1 MKWVLKSRWYLLIAW
16 IAIVAGLVLTAPN
29 MADLVRD
36 KGQISIPDG
45 YSSSLASSI
54 LNEAEQQGEE
64 KSSSDTVLVFHDPNG
79 LGASKLAEVKQG
91 LEKLDKEKGKYGI
104 TAITS
109 HFNQTELEKQLVSK
123 DGKTVLVLVGVDWSG
138 KMPAEVSKQLY
149 DSVAD
154 IKVEHYF
161 TGSKLIDEDVMTS
174 SQEGLKKTELITVA
188 FILTILFV
196 VFRSAVAPLVPLL
209 AVGISYIS
217 AQSIVAFLVD
227 RFDFPLSN
235 FTQIFMVA
243 IMFGIG
249 TDYCI
254 LLISRFKEELAHR
267 GDVWESIG
275 ATYRTAGR
283 TVFFSGLAVMVGFA
297 SIGFS
302 TFILYQSAAAVAVG
316 VGVLLIALVTL
327 VPFFMAVLGSKLF
340 WPSKGSMEH
349 SQSKIWGWAGRFS
362 WKRPLL
368 SLGIVAV
375 IVAPLL
381 FTYDGKLSYNSL
393 DEIGD
398 SYNSVKAFNIIS
410 DSFGPGQSLPAKIVL
425 KSDKAM
431 DNADSLA
438 LIEKISR
445 EVSKVEG
452 VEAVRSATR
461 PVGEELKDLLVTEQ
475 VKQVDDGLGKGTD
488 GLNQIRD
495 GLAEASKGL
504 SASGPELSKAADGA
518 GELVKGTNAL
528 KSGMAELSGGL
539 QQIERGLRDGTA
551 GAGDL
556 KQGLEQAKAS
566 AEQLA
571 AASKELLGGYR
582 QIETGLGTFTE
593 KYAEIEK
600 GLADLPQ
607 ALGGA
612 SRNMDNLA
620 AKYPELAKDA
630 DFLAARDTV
639 SQVQQGVSQ
648 LSGGLLQLNAELAK
662 LGPSLQQANGG
673 LEQAAEGQTQ
683 LAAGLGQIVE
693 GLEKL
698 QAGISQA
705 ADGQGQIVARIPSV
719 IDGLQQLAGGQQEI
733 QQGFSKLDGQL
744 AELTKG
750 LNDSVGG
757 LSQVSGGLKSAQD
770 YLGGL
775 AASPDDKM
783 AGWFIPEEALRNAD
797 FQQVFDTYM
806 SKDRKIITFDVV
818 FAGNPYSTESLA
830 KIDDIQAAVE
840 RGTKGTALEKATFG
854 INGVTGMYADLGK
867 ISNSDY
873 SRTVVLMLIGI
884 AIILIVMLRSIIMP
898 AYLILSLI
906 LTYYTSMA
914 IAELIFVNLLGYSGI
929 SWAVPFFAFVILVA
943 LGVDYS
949 IFLMD
954 RFNEYKHLSVGEAIV
969 LSMKNM
975 GTVILSAAVILGGTF
990 AAMLPSGVMSL
1001 LQIATIVISGL
1012 FLYAVVFLPLFIPV
1026 MVRTFGSANWWPFRT
1041 GEGEQ
1046 TKRHEPHGISAVAE

>member
-1 MKWVLKSRWYLLIAW
+1 MVAW
-16 IAIVAGLVLTAPN
+16 IALAAGLMFTAPN

-45 YSSSLASSI
+45 YSSTLANQI
-54 LNEAEQQGEE
+54 LHEANQQGEE
-64 KSSSDTVLVFHDPNG
+64 KSSGGDTVLVFHDANG
-79 LGASKLAEVKQG
+79 LDAAKLAEIKQG
-91 LEKLDKEKGKYGI
+91 LEKLEAEKEKYAV
-104 TAITS
+104 TSVMS
-109 HFNQTELEKQLVSK
+109 HFNQKELEKQLVSE
-123 DGKTVLVLVGVDWSG
+123 DGKTVIALLGVDWSVA
-138 KMPAEVSKQLY
+138 MPAEISEQLY
-149 DSVAD
+149 KAVEN

-161 TGSKLIDEDVMTS
+161 TGSVLIDEDVMAS

-209 AVGISYIS
+209 AVGISYLS

-254 LLISRFKEELAHR
+254 LLISRFKEELSHR

-275 ATYRTAGR
+275 VTYRTAGK

-316 VGVLLIALVTL
+316 VGVLLIALFTL
-327 VPFFMAVLGSKLF
+327 VPFFMAVLGTKLF
-340 WPSKGSMEH
+340 WPSKGSLEH
-349 SQSKIWGWAGRFS
+349 SESKIWGLAGRFS
-362 WKRPLL
+362 WKRPVVALL
-368 SLGIVAV
+368 IVAA

-381 FTYDGKLSYNSL
+381 FSYDGKLSYNSL

-398 SYNSVKAFNIIS
+398 SYNSVKGFNIIS
-410 DSFGPGQSLPAKIVL
+410 ESFGPGQSLPAKIVI
-425 KSDKAM
+425 KSDKPM
-431 DNADSLA
+431 DNAESLA

-445 EVSKVEG
+445 EVGKVEG
-452 VEAVRSATR
+452 IEAVRSATR
-461 PVGEELKDLLVTEQ
+461 PVGEELKDMLVTEQ
-475 VKQVDDGLGKGTD
+475 VKQLDDGLGKGTD

-504 SASGPELSKAADGA
+504 TDSAPELTKAADGA

-528 KSGMAELSGGL
+528 KSGVTELSGGL
-539 QQIERGLRDGTA
+539 KQIEKGLRDGTA
-551 GAGDL
+551 GAGEL

-571 AASKELLGGYR
+571 AASKELLAGYS
-582 QIETGLGTFTE
+582 QIEAGLETFGA

-607 ALGGA
+607 ALSGA

-630 DFLAARDTV
+630 DFLAAQATV
-639 SQVQQGVSQ
+639 SQVGQGIAQ
-648 LSGGLLQLNAELAK
+648 LSGGLQQLNAELAK
-662 LGPSLQQANGG
+662 LGPSLQQVNGG
-673 LEQAAEGQTQ
+673 LAQAADGQTQ
-683 LAAGLGQIVE
+683 LAGGLGQIVE
-693 GLEKL
+693 GLDKL
-698 QAGISQA
+698 QQGIGQA
-705 ADGQGQIVARIPSV
+705 AAGQGQIVAQIPSV
-719 IDGLQQLAGGQQEI
+719 IDGLQQLAGGQEEI
-733 QQGFSKLDGQL
+733 QQGFTKLDSQL
-744 AELTKG
+744 AQLTKG

-757 LSQVSGGLKSAQD
+757 LSEVTGGLKSAQD

-783 AGWFIPEEALRNAD
+783 AGWFIPEEALKNAD

-806 SKDRKIITFDVV
+806 SQDRKVVTFDVI

-830 KIDDIQAAVE
+830 KIDEIKAAVE
-840 RGTKGTALEKATFG
+840 RGTKGSPLEKAEFG
-854 INGVTGMYADLGK
+854 INGVTGMYSDLGK
-867 ISNSDY
+867 ISDSDY
-873 SRTVVLMLIGI
+873 SRTVLLMLIGI
-884 AIILIVMLRSIIMP
+884 AIILVVLLRSIIMP

-914 IAELIFVNLLGYSGI
+914 IAELIFVNMLGYSGI

-969 LSMKNM
+969 ASMKNM

-1046 TKRHEPHGISAVAE
+1046 AKRQEPHGISAAVTE